1 MWKTS
6 RRFGGHRQAKISS
19 PTVGVGFTA
28 RQASICPQ
36 ESPDTGLGF
45 TISWR
50 VAGLITKT
58 AGKTGLNFVKAT
70 RAGTIGSL
78 ATGFTQAACAYVL
91 LHVASLAAG
100 TILIGLTA
108 TGRNQVR
115 ADSQL
120 AAILGTGIAVVAV
133 GGLLTILAARAG
145 PNQSG

>member
-6 RRFGGHRQAKISS
+6 RRFGGHRQAKIPS
-19 PTVGVGFTA
+19 PTVGVGFTT
-28 RQASICPQ
+28 RQAGIRPQ
-36 ESPDTGLGF
+36 VSAYTGLGF
-45 TISWR
+45 TISSR
-50 VAGLITKT
+50 T
-58 AGKTGLNFVKAT
+58 ARLTAKASGETGLNFVKAT

-78 ATGFTQAACAYVL
+78 AAGFTQAACAYVL

-100 TILIGLTA
+100 TILIRLTA

-133 GGLLTILAARAG
+133 GGLLTILAARTG